1 MTTNTHGG
9 PRPKVRE
16 DDARG
21 KHHSPKP
28 GSGRPPQ
35 SFTVKL
41 GDVFSKQEQ
50 TAEGN
55 GVIPSEVWTCKEITR
70 THLVFVNNSGDRIRL
85 IR

>member
-1 MTTNTHGG
+1 MATNTHGG
-9 PRPKVRE
+9 PRPPTRP
-16 DDARG
+16 DDGR
-21 KHHSPKP
+21 HHNGGHTGTGPKP
-28 GSGRPPQ
+28 K

-50 TAEGN
+50 TAEGK

-70 THLVFVNNSGDRIRL
+70 THLIFENNSGDRIRL